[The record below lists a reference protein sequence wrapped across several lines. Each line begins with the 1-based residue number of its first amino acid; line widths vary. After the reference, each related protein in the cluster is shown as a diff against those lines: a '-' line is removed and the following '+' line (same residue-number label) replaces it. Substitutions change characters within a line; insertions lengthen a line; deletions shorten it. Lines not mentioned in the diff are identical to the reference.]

1 MAKKHKHQHDAD
13 WAEAKRLCRLSAED
27 VRMARELGFTPRGLI
42 SSRPSPQQRWK
53 APVHIWVRELYR
65 KRLEKKAVR
74 AARKAAAS
82 PMASTDAAN
91 HARSEPR
98 PSPVPPEERREDGS
112 NVGREEAFEGSEP
125 GDEYWP
131 GDEPERSWEEE
142 IDDENRMMQRRQEEF
157 RTAADWVAAALA
169 RLPMVERIVLF
180 GSISQPLEQEVPRF
194 RKFRRRGVALW
205 HECKDVDLAVWVN
218 DLSSLNTLRKEQSGV
233 LNDLFDVAGV
243 GVAHHQVDIFLMEPG
258 TDRYLG
264 RLCHFGT
271 CPKGKPECRVPGC
284 GASPFLRQHER
295 FAFDPSC
302 LDPAKAVVLFD
313 RQRRLG
319 PPSLDRWLDELPF

>member
-1 MAKKHKHQHDAD
+1 VSKKHKHNDTE
-13 WAEAKRLCRLSAED
+13 WAVAKRLCRLSAED

-42 SSRPSPQQRWK
+42 SNRPSPQQRWK

-65 KRLEKKAVR
+65 RRLEKKSAR
-74 AARKAAAS
+74 AARKAAA
-82 PMASTDAAN
+82 PAMASTDAAPN
-91 HARSEPR
+91 VSPEPR
-98 PSPVPPEERREDGS
+98 PSPVPPKERREDGW
-112 NVGREEAFEGSEP
+112 NLELGERLEEPEP
-125 GDEYWP
+125 GDDAGP
-131 GDEPERSWEEE
+131 GDEPERSWKEE

-180 GSISQPLEQEVPRF
+180 GSVSRPLDKEVPRF
-194 RKFRRRGVALW
+194 RKLRRRGLALR

-271 CPKGKPECRVPGC
+271 CPKGKPECRIRGC
-284 GASPFLRQHER
+284 GASPFLRQHEEY
-295 FAFDPSC
+295 AFDPSC
-302 LDPAKAVVLFD
+302 LDPAQVVVLFD
-313 RQRRLG
+313 RQRGLG
-319 PPSLDRWLDELPF
+319 PPSLHRWLDALPF